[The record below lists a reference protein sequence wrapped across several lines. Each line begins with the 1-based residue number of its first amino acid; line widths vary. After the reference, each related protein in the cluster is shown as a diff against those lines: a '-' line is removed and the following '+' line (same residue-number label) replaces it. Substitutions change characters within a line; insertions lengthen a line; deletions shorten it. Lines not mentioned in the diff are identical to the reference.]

1 MPLSRAQ
8 RHDTRDTE
16 WPELKLI
23 RVGQY
28 LFSLWKKST
37 RKSDPLSEQMALEE
51 ALETV
56 YRIKRE
62 YRAERDECRKLAN
75 AEVRERFAASHTS
88 SRDKQIQYQ
97 VPLPEGNFSAQPRV

>member
-1 MPLSRAQ
+1 MSRMPLTRAE
-8 RHDTRDTE
+8 RRDARDIE

-23 RVGQY
+23 SVGQY

-37 RKSDPLSEQMALEE
+37 RKSDPLSEQMALEQ

-62 YRAERDECRKLAN
+62 YRAERDERRELAN
-75 AEVRERFAASHTS
+75 AEVRKRFAAS
-88 SRDKQIQYQ
+88 RIRKAKL
-97 VPLPEGNFSAQPRV
+97 VMV

>member
-1 MPLSRAQ
+1 MSRMPLTRAQ
-8 RHDTRDTE
+8 RHDTRDIE

-28 LFSLWKKST
+28 LFSRWKQST
-37 RKSDPLSEQMALEE
+37 RKSDPLSEQMALEQ

-62 YRAERDECRKLAN
+62 YRAERDVRRKLAN
-75 AEVRERFAASHTS
+75 AEVRKRFAASRH
-88 SRDKQIQYQ
+88 RKAKL
-97 VPLPEGNFSAQPRV
+97 VMA